1 MRTIESLRE
10 KIFRSIHLKLRPR
23 LRLPLAVMALFLVLA
38 AAAGAWLGYLHAA
51 HRQQLAE
58 AAGQLLK
65 IEALQQTWTELNQGL
80 DQVLITRQAALIDTH
95 VNELISR
102 YDRQALDLQ
111 VQELGLAPG
120 SRLANSETAR
130 ELSFFSSRINE
141 TTAEMARAAREDRWV
156 SYAWLRHT
164 QLKPLDRQVNTVLAQ
179 LTASLRQEMTRVEA
193 HAPTLFG
200 SYYLF
205 AALALVGLVAAG
217 ALDLFLGTTIYHPLK
232 SIAARVQQVNQGSLE
247 RYQPLDQP
255 DELGALSQTLAAMIE
270 HMRTLVSDL
279 EAQVV
284 SRTQGLERR
293 GAQLQVSAQ
302 VARDIA
308 STRDLPSL
316 LAHAVNLI
324 RDHFGYYHAGIFLL
338 DQAGEYAVL
347 RAATGEAGRE
357 MLNRGHQLKVGE
369 TGLVG
374 YATRRGEAR
383 IALDV
388 GADVTHF
395 RNPLLPD
402 TRSEMAL
409 PLKVGEAVIG
419 ALDVQS
425 VEPAAFGPDD
435 ITVLQS
441 LADQIAVAIENV
453 RLVERLQKSLAEL
466 EAFYGQRRR
475 QVWEQFAASRSVQ
488 GYRYD
493 QSGTAPIEADEA
505 EVPAQGESGAPI
517 HIPLQVRGASIGALE
532 VWPENSQLSH
542 SDRALLEHLASRI
555 SQAMESARLFEEAQA
570 RAVREQVINQ
580 VSANISRSMDLDSL
594 LQTAVR
600 ELGQI
605 PQVLEVSVHVGP
617 PDLLAG
623 EHIQG
628 TGES

>member
-10 KIFRSIHLKLRPR
+10 RIFRRIHLKLRPR
-23 LRLPLAVMALFLVLA
+23 LRVSLAVMALLLILC

-51 HRQQLAE
+51 NRQQLAE
-58 AAGQLLK
+58 AAEQLLK
-65 IEALQQTWTELNQGL
+65 VEALQQTWAELNQGL
-80 DQVLITRQAALIDTH
+80 DQVLITRQASLIDTR
-95 VNELISR
+95 VNDLASR

-111 VQELGLAPG
+111 VHDLGLAPD

-130 ELSFFSSRINE
+130 ELSFFASRINE
-141 TTAEMARAAREDRWV
+141 TTADMARAAREDRWI

-179 LTASLRQEMTRVEA
+179 LSTNLRQEMVQVEA
-193 HAPTLFG
+193 SAPTLFG

-217 ALDLFLGTTIYHPLK
+217 ALDLFLGTTIYYPVK
-232 SIAARVQQVNQGSLE
+232 SIATRVQQVNQGSLE

-255 DELGALSQTLAAMIE
+255 DELGALSQTLAATID

-279 EAQVV
+279 ETQVAI
-284 SRTQGLERR
+284 RTQGLERR
-293 GAQLQVSAQ
+293 GAHLQVSAQ

-308 STRDLPSL
+308 AARDLPSL

-324 RDHFGYYHAGIFLL
+324 RDRFGFYHAGIFLL

-357 MLNRGHQLKVGE
+357 MLSRAHQLKVGE

-374 YATRRGEAR
+374 YVTRRGEAR

-388 GADVTHF
+388 GEDVTHF

-466 EAFYGQRRR
+466 DAFYGQQRR
-475 QVWEQFAASRSVQ
+475 QVWEQFGASRSIQ
-488 GYRYD
+488 GYRFD
-493 QSGTAPIEADEA
+493 RSGTAPIEAAEA
-505 EVPAQGESGAPI
+505 QAPAQGEYGAPI
-517 HIPLQVRGASIGALE
+517 HIPLQVRGASIGTLE
-532 VWPENSQLSH
+532 VWPENSQISR
-542 SDRALLEHLASRI
+542 SDRSLLEHLASRI

-623 EHIQG
+623 DLTQG